1 MATGIP
7 PHVEAMSKIED
18 LTNLIRQEREDRLVH
33 YENVKIAIVDK
44 IKEVSETNGQITR
57 PSVIKMFDEFGT
69 KFESA
74 IPSKIDAVL
83 CAIQN
88 INRGGRIE
96 DGVDVNTDAER
107 AIIVNRGP
115 KGHIWTYIGRFW
127 SVPEKFEL
135 PKKSTKIH

>member
-1 MATGIP
+1 M
-7 PHVEAMSKIED
+7 
-18 LTNLIRQEREDRLVH
+18 VH

-74 IPSKIDAVL
+74 ISSKKDAVL

-88 INRGGRIE
+88 SKRGGRIE
-96 DGVDVNTDAER
+96 DGV
-107 AIIVNRGP
+107 
-115 KGHIWTYIGRFW
+115 
-127 SVPEKFEL
+127 
-135 PKKSTKIH
+135 